1 MTEAKA
7 KKEVDINKII
17 ERIRKLLAMAGDK
30 SSEREAAIAASRAA
44 KLMAEYN
51 VAMADVIAN
60 DLRNDGNVVNETMT
74 DMTYA
79 RAYPVWIN
87 SLSII
92 VARLFDCEVRLTN
105 KYWAKDDVNHVQLSI
120 FGYKSDVEVAK
131 YVFIFLLTTAQRM
144 AQNAWDKK
152 SDRYKSQVSGHVS
165 WKRQYCLGIVDGIE
179 GRLHELYKKPEVVAS
194 SGTSLVV
201 MKKEIIEKKFG
212 VFEYT
217 QTHYETNH
225 GYGDGVKDADSIAL
239 SKGMEGSSNE
249 RIDN

>member
-1 MTEAKA
+1 MTEAK
-7 KKEVDINKII
+7 KVDIKKII
-17 ERIRKLLAMAGDK
+17 TRIRKLLAMAGDQ
-30 SSEREAAIAASRAA
+30 SSQNEAAIAASRAA
-44 KLMAEYN
+44 KLMADYN
-51 VAMADVIAN
+51 LAMADVIAE

-79 RAYPVWIN
+79 RAYPTWVN
-87 SLSII
+87 SLSVK

-105 KYWAKDDVNHVQLSI
+105 KYWEKDNVNHVQLSV

-144 AQNAWDKK
+144 AQQAWDEK
-152 SDRYKSQVSGHVS
+152 SELYKSKVSGHVS
-165 WKRQYCLGIVDGIE
+165 WKRQYCLGIVDGISE
-179 GRLHELYKKPEVVAS
+179 RLDELYKKPEVLAS
-194 SGTSLVV
+194 TGTSLVV
-201 MKKEIIEKKFG
+201 MKKEVIEKKFG

-217 QTHYETNH
+217 QTHTETDH
-225 GYGDGVKDADSIAL
+225 GYGDGVRDSDKIAL